1 MTFGHP
7 ENTFTGKKV
16 DPMTLDYIF
25 VKSTSE
31 RVELVSMDQA
41 VKEAEFQ

>member
-25 VKSTSE
+25 VKSE
-31 RVELVSMDQA
+31 RVEIVSMDQA